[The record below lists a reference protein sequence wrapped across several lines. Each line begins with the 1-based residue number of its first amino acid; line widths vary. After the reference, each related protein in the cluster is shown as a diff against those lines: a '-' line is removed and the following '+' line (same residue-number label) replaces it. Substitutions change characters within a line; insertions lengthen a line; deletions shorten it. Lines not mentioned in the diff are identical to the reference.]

1 MSTRNDMAALVEVL
15 DGRADL
21 LNHCPYCL
29 APARFRHGRADG
41 GHEVAGWLFE
51 QPILTCPKAPAER
64 LISTHGDLLT
74 MHIDKGGAIGE
85 RFSLGTGPGAT
96 LIR

>member
-1 MSTRNDMAALVEVL
+1 MSTRHDMAALVKLL

-21 LNHCPYCL
+21 LNRCPYCL

-51 QPILTCPKAPAER
+51 QPILTCPTAPAGR
-64 LISTHGDLLT
+64 LISIHGDLLT
-74 MHIDKGGAIGE
+74 MRVDKCGSPRE
-85 RFSLGTGPGAT
+85 RFSMGTGAPR
-96 LIR
+96 LR